1 MIRKK
6 WWETKAIEKSSKWC
20 VIRVEG
26 GDLQFD
32 IGGRILQQLSPDV
45 YKPCHISN
53 LPTGSNLVNKNLTKH
68 EAQALCKLLN
78 LEGELK

>member
-6 WWETKAIEKSSKWC
+6 WWEKKAILKSNQWC
-20 VIRVEG
+20 VIRIEEHIFRTNVWEA
-26 GDLQFD
+26 
-32 IGGRILQQLSPDV
+32 ITKDV

-53 LPTGSNLVNKNLTKH
+53 MPTGANLVTKNLTKH